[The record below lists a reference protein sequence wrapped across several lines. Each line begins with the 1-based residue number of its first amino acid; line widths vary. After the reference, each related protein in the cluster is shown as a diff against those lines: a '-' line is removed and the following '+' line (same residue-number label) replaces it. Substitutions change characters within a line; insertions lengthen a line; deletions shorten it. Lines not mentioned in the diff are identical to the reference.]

1 MLYEIKV
8 NISEVNEKMN
18 VCSKEIEPTKKKHK
32 QTKQTKEKEEKKEK
46 RKTPERK
53 SKYLK
58 KFTDWVQ

>member
-18 VCSKEIEPTKKKHK
+18 VCSKEIEPTKKKN
-32 QTKQTKEKEEKKEK
+32 QTKQTKEKEKKSKKENSRTK
-46 RKTPERK
+46 IKV
-53 SKYLK
+53 SK

>member
-18 VCSKEIEPTKKKHK
+18 VCSKEIEPTKKKK
-32 QTKQTKEKEEKKEK
+32 KPNQTNKREREKKEK
-46 RKTPERK
+46 RKTPELK